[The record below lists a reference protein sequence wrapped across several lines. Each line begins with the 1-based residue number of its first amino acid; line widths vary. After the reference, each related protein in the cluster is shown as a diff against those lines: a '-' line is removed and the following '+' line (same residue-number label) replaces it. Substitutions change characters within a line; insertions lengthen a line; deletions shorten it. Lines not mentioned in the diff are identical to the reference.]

1 MKSLLLSYS
10 SSLSLYFP
18 NAVKQTSS
26 KWGSKRF
33 FILSR
38 SIKNKSIVD
47 INTSSL
53 FENKNILIMF
63 WKFYIPWWIT
73 LRIESIIFTLLCGL
87 KTIMTFTHNEGT
99 KRDNKNI
106 FDLLLLQWNIKYFM
120 AKHFQT
126 INRLNSCVEYDQFCV
141 KYQRYMDGIF
151 ICYFYFIV
159 IATCCWSWHEY

>member
-63 WKFYIPWWIT
+63 WNFWILWWIT

-87 KTIMTFTHNEGT
+87 KTIMTFIFNEGT
-99 KRDNKNI
+99 KRDNE
-106 FDLLLLQWNIKYFM
+106 
-120 AKHFQT
+120 T
-126 INRLNSCVEYDQFCV
+126 IVWS
-141 KYQRYMDGIF
+141 F
-151 ICYFYFIV
+151 IIV
-159 IATCCWSWHEY
+159 IACNTWCLYLHILLVLLNYLL